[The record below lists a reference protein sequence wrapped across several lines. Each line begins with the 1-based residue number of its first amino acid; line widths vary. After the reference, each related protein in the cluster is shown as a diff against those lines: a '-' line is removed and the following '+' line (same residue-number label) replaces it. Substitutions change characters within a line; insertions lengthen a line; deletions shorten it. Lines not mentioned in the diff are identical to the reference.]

1 MSNKKTTTKKNSAV
15 EIKDESRK
23 RDRLANLRKKN
34 EEKSMIETKS
44 GKLIPDFKL
53 QNFEM
58 QYDKELSVVRR
69 DFKEIN
75 SIIYKNKTPK
85 GENPIIEEAKDFVLK
100 EYLGF
105 EKIDDDADGIE
116 KGLYYKAVKA
126 LFKALRDGEIASLEA
141 ELGE

>member
-1 MSNKKTTTKKNSAV
+1 MSDKKTTTKKNSAV

-34 EEKSMIETKS
+34 EEKSMVETKS

-58 QYDKELSVVRR
+58 QYDKELSVVRK

-116 KGLYYKAVKA
+116 KSLYYKAVKA

>member
-34 EEKSMIETKS
+34 EEKSMVETKS

-58 QYDKELSVVRR
+58 QYDKELSVVRK

-75 SIIYKNKTPK
+75 SIIYKNKLHSYRRK
-85 GENPIIEEAKDFVLK
+85 RIFNI
-100 EYLGF
+100 
-105 EKIDDDADGIE
+105 
-116 KGLYYKAVKA
+116 
-126 LFKALRDGEIASLEA
+126 
-141 ELGE
+141 